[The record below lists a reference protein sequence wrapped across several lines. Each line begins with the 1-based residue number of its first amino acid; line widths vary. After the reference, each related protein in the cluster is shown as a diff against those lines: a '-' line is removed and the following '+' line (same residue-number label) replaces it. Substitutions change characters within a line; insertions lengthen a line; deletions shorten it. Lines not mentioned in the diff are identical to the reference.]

1 MPTLG
6 APELIIIAVIV
17 ILIFGAN
24 RIGEI
29 GGAIGK
35 TVREFRKELK
45 DDEPPL
51 KAEDKKLEE
60 KKVEEKKVEDK

>member
-1 MPTLG
+1 MPFGLG
-6 APELIIIAVIV
+6 PMELLIILVII

-29 GGAIGK
+29 GGALGK

-45 DDEPPL
+45 DEEPPV

-60 KKVEEKKVEDK
+60 KKVEDK

>member
-6 APELIIIAVIV
+6 APELIIIAVII

-35 TVREFRKELK
+35 TVREFRKEMK
-45 DDEPPL
+45 DETPPVN
-51 KAEDKKLEE
+51 AEDKKLEE
-60 KKVEEKKVEDK
+60 KKVVEDK